1 MLHAHDLKA
10 GYGRIPV
17 LHGVS
22 FQMAAGEF
30 TGILGRNG
38 MGKTT
43 LLRALMGELPL
54 TGGELTLGERKI
66 GALAPHARARQGLGF
81 VPQGR
86 QIFPALSVAEN
97 LRMGCV
103 KNLREA
109 DARIAS
115 VLTVFPRLQRL
126 LDRPGGSLSGGE
138 Q

>member
-81 VPQGR
+81 VPQPLLEV
-86 QIFPALSVAEN
+86 IDPAVEPVVATVGVGDPPQRAPID
-97 LRMGCV
+97 L
-103 KNLREA
+103 A
-109 DARIAS
+109 D
-115 VLTVFPRLQRL
+115 
-126 LDRPGGSLSGGE
+126 
-138 Q
+138 